1 MLYFLRRC
9 FLFSI
14 TALVNIEWAIK
25 NEQSRE
31 TGIIGYT
38 RRGKTKHG
46 HNTICVGHQYM
57 QANRNKDMNPPIN
70 NWR

>member
-1 MLYFLRRC
+1 M
-9 FLFSI
+9 
-14 TALVNIEWAIK
+14 LVNIEWAIK